1 MKPIFTTVLGLSIC
15 LLLSGMLS
23 SCKDA
28 EAKKE
33 YQPAPTE
40 PEKVALSK
48 EQLVKRGEYL
58 VNTIGCQDCHSPKRM
73 GERGP
78 EYIKELAFS
87 GYQATNELLPI
98 SQDALEKGWMLM
110 SPDLTAAVGPWGVSF
125 AANLTSDDTG
135 IGNWSF
141 EQFQRSLTEGKLKG
155 QPNGRM
161 LLPPMP
167 WENFKNLKEED
178 LRAMYEYFLSTE
190 PVNNPV
196 PAPIPPQKLTSL

>member
-1 MKPIFTTVLGLSIC
+1 MKSILHSF
-15 LLLSGMLS
+15 LLLSVSLMIGS
-23 SCKDA
+23 FVSCKEA
-28 EAKKE
+28 EAKKD
-33 YQPAPTE
+33 YQPAP
-40 PEKVALSK
+40 EKDTISQK
-48 EQLVKRGEYL
+48 DLVKRGKYL

-78 EYIKELAFS
+78 EYIKELSFS
-87 GYQATNELLPI
+87 GYQAKNELPPI
-98 SQDALEKGWMLM
+98 SQDALDKGWMLI

-141 EQFQRSLTEGKLKG
+141 EQFKRSLTEGKLKG
-155 QPNGRM
+155 LPNGRM

-167 WENFKNLKEED
+167 WENFKNLEEED

-196 PAPIPPQKLTSL
+196 PPPIPPQKLTSL

>member
-1 MKPIFTTVLGLSIC
+1 MKPIFTTLLTFSIC
-15 LLLSGMLS
+15 LFLLNMLS

-33 YQPAPTE
+33 YQPVGRETK
-40 PEKVALSK
+40 KVALSQ

-73 GERGP
+73 GEQGP

-87 GYQATNELLPI
+87 GYQAKNKLPPI

-110 SPDLTAAVGPWGVSF
+110 NPDLTAAVGPWGVSF
-125 AANLTSDDTG
+125 AANLTPDDTG
-135 IGNWSF
+135 IGTWSF
-141 EQFQRSLTEGKLKG
+141 EQFNRSLTEGKLRG
-155 QPNGRM
+155 QPNGRT

-178 LRAMYEYFLSTE
+178 LRAMYEYFMSTE
-190 PVNNPV
+190 PVKNSV
-196 PAPIPPQKLTSL
+196 PAPIPPQKLTGL

>member
-1 MKPIFTTVLGLSIC
+1 MKPIFTTGLSFSLC
-15 LLLSGMLS
+15 LLLLISLG

-28 EAKKE
+28 EAKKD
-33 YQPAPTE
+33 YQPAPKET
-40 PEKVALSK
+40 EKVALSK

-58 VNTIGCQDCHSPKRM
+58 VTSIGCQDCHSPKRM

-78 EYIKELAFS
+78 EYIPELSFS
-87 GYQATNELLPI
+87 GYQANNELPPI
-98 SQDALEKGWMLM
+98 SQDALDKGWVLM

-135 IGNWSF
+135 IGTWSF
-141 EQFQRSLTEGKLKG
+141 EQFKRSLTEGKLKG
-155 QPNGRM
+155 QPNGRT

-196 PAPIPPQKLTSL
+196 PPPIPPQKLTSL

>member
-1 MKPIFTTVLGLSIC
+1 MKPIFTTILTVPIC
-15 LLLSGMLS
+15 ILLAGTLS

-28 EAKKE
+28 EAKKD
-33 YQPAPTE
+33 YQETPKQTE
-40 PEKVALSK
+40 EPALSK
-48 EQLVKRGEYL
+48 EELIDRGEYL
-58 VNTIGCQDCHSPKRM
+58 VKTIGCQDCHSPKRM
-73 GERGP
+73 GEQGP
-78 EYIKELAFS
+78 EYIQELAFS
-87 GYQATNELLPI
+87 GYQATNELPPI

-110 SPDLTAAVGPWGVSF
+110 NPDLTATVGPWGVSF

-141 EQFQRSLTEGKLKG
+141 GQFKHSLTQGKLKG

-190 PVNNPV
+190 PVKNIV
-196 PAPIPPQKLTSL
+196 PAPIPPQKLSSL